1 MNKERLK
8 NGLEKMGIAAD
19 ETALDRFEAFHAI
32 LDEYNARMDLTAV
45 LDEDER
51 VDRHDLDSAAPLA
64 HGLLMPGA
72 KVIDV
77 GTGAGFPGVP
87 LAIFLPE
94 AKVTLLDSS
103 EKKTDFIRETCTALG
118 IPVQVVCGRS
128 EELARGEDFFQVF
141 DIAVARA
148 VARLNILLELCA
160 PYVRMGV
167 RFLAYKGAS
176 AEEEVAEAASAAKR
190 LGMELEAVVAAGPA
204 STAHKIVV
212 YRRVGET
219 PPAFPRKYAKIKNT
233 PL

>member
-1 MNKERLK
+1 MQELYENLLRL
-8 NGLEKMGIAAD
+8 GIAEDPAAKMAQYGQKVAEANAHFNLTRILGPAEMAESHFVDSIDAARKGYIPAD
-19 ETALDRFEAFHAI
+19 
-32 LDEYNARMDLTAV
+32 
-45 LDEDER
+45 
-51 VDRHDLDSAAPLA
+51 A
-64 HGLLMPGA
+64 HI
-72 KVIDV
+72 IDI

-103 EKKTDFIRETCTALG
+103 EKKTEFIRETCTALG

-160 PYVRMGV
+160 PYVRMGG

-204 STAHKIVV
+204 STAHKIAV

-219 PPAFPRKYAKIKNT
+219 PPAFPRKYAKIKKA